1 MMMMLC
7 AGLFFKLLGTPVE
20 LTMLATAGLEVS
32 LLLSAEEVY

>member
-7 AGLFFKLLGTPVE
+7 AGLFFKLGTPVE